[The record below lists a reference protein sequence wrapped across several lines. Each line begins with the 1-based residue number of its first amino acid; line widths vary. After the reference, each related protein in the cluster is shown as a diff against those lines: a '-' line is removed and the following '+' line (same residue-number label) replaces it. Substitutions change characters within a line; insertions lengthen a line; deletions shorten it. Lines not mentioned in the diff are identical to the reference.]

1 MTIKDCID
9 IVDNNK
15 PNQYTIKE
23 KVMWLSFIEQIII
36 NEVLKTHEGYD
47 GRYDD
52 FEGYSEE
59 KLSVTLIVP
68 FPYDKLYPE
77 YLKMMIDKE
86 NGETQRYNNS
96 ARSYN
101 TYMTEYRKYYNKT
114 HMPIDKTSRRAM
126 PLPHK
131 ATVGLSDAEYEN
143 LKKDMTYIL
152 TEYFSGSVSP
162 DKLYDAVTKYAQN
175 NLEMLKGKP
184 GKEGYTPQK
193 SIDYWT
199 DADIKEIHSYI
210 DEQTMVL
217 EADVEGIKNNIN
229 REAHFRGYLLT
240 NDKIKSLPATPN
252 DFAYSGE
259 SGTKWVYE
267 ADGWKDSGIEVPN
280 QPTPPS
286 DDLPLMDGKASAGTS
301 NEYSRSDHR
310 HKSDTTKV
318 NVTEF
323 NEFKAEVEEGLEHR
337 PDFSALDGV
346 EFRLEDKIEQLGYKI
361 DDRIGYKEI
370 SISYAI
376 DELPTISE
384 AIDLGFNIYT
394 TPGMHHIKLTDV
406 YGKIST
412 GILVIDDLNGAVVQ
426 TLILGYLIYA
436 RLRSNSG
443 RWSRWSLQ
451 SMTRSE
457 INEYVDEKI
466 GDIESALDE
475 LHTYAQSLIDG
486 GA

>member
-9 IVDNNK
+9 IVDNIK

-23 KVMWLSFIEQIII
+23 KVMWLTFLEHIII
-36 NEVLKTHEGYD
+36 NEILKTHEGYD
-47 GRYDD
+47 GSYDN

-59 KLSVTLIVP
+59 KLTIPLIVP
-68 FPYDKLYPE
+68 SPYDRLYTA
-77 YLKMMIDKE
+77 YLKMKIDEE
-86 NGETQRYNNS
+86 NGEVTRYNNS
-96 ARSYN
+96 STLYNSY
-101 TYMTEYRKYYNKT
+101 MLEYRKYYNKT
-114 HMPIDKTSRRAM
+114 HMPLNPLNKNNKPQM
-126 PLPHK
+126 PCNTKL
-131 ATVGLSDAEYEN
+131 GLSEAEYEN
-143 LKKDMTYIL
+143 LIKDLTYVL

-184 GKEGYTPQK
+184 GKEGYTPKK

-199 DADIKEIHSYI
+199 DADVKEIHSYI
-210 DEQTMVL
+210 DEQTKVL
-217 EADVEGIKNNIN
+217 ENDVEGIKNNIN

-310 HKSDTTKV
+310 HPTDTTRVSVTDFNAYEEEVDKTLV
-318 NVTEF
+318 NLGSELTNLNNDIITLGDEF
-323 NEFKAEVEEGLEHR
+323 N
-337 PDFSALDGV
+337 
-346 EFRLEDKIEQLGYKI
+346 
-361 DDRIGYKEI
+361 
-370 SISYAI
+370 
-376 DELPTISE
+376 
-384 AIDLGFNIYT
+384 
-394 TPGMHHIKLTDV
+394 
-406 YGKIST
+406 
-412 GILVIDDLNGAVVQ
+412 
-426 TLILGYLIYA
+426 
-436 RLRSNSG
+436 
-443 RWSRWSLQ
+443 
-451 SMTRSE
+451 
-457 INEYVDEKI
+457 EKI

-475 LHTYAQSLIDG
+475 LHTYAQGLING

>member
-126 PLPHK
+126 PLPPK
-131 ATVGLSDAEYEN
+131 ANVGLSDAEYEN

-210 DEQTMVL
+210 DEQTRVL

-252 DFAYSGE
+252 DFAYSAE

-267 ADGWKDSGIEVPN
+267 ADGWKDSGIIVPD
-280 QPTPPS
+280 QSTPAS
-286 DDLPLMDGKASAGTS
+286 DLTPLMNGRASVGTS
-301 NEYSRSDHR
+301 ETYARGDHR
-310 HKSDTTKV
+310 HPTDTTRV
-318 NVTEF
+318 SVTDF
-323 NEFKAEVEEGLEHR
+323 NELNWFIDAKFIDIEESLDNK
-337 PDFSALDGV
+337 PDWSALDG
-346 EFRLEDKIEQLGYKI
+346 EIFKTENMLSENLDK
-361 DDRIGYKEI
+361 RIGYIEANGLLEEFPN
-370 SISYAI
+370 SNPY
-376 DELPTISE
+376 ISE
-384 AIDLGFNIYT
+384 FNAYTEVGIYHT
-394 TPGMHHIKLTDV
+394 RIMGS
-406 YGKIST
+406 YGADTVAAGLLMVRDYGGYI
-412 GILVIDDLNGAVVQ
+412 IQ
-426 TLILGYLIYA
+426 TLTLGEEIYQ
-436 RLRSNSG
+436 RWHMDSG
-443 RWSRWSLQ
+443 VWTKWVIVSV
-451 SMTRSE
+451 TKD
-457 INEYVDEKI
+457 YVDTKI

-475 LHTYAQSLIDG
+475 LHNYAQSLKG